1 MDSNRISSTPL
12 YADQSLDEIYKEFE
26 SQIPEEAAENEPK
39 SDYQLET
46 IPEVSLLNDNF
57 RILETKYLTKKHRFF
72 KVKVKKECRDEAME
86 RLERRL
92 RSLIEEHSGDLQVCK
107 AVGAQDICCYFI
119 VSDEVDCDKWVAE
132 FEKILE
138 GMMVVGSQPVMLEM
152 RAYR

>member
-1 MDSNRISSTPL
+1 MDSNRISNTPL
-12 YADQSLDEIYKEFE
+12 YDDASLDEIYKEFDSQHQGE
-26 SQIPEEAAENEPK
+26 SAEPK
-39 SDYQLET
+39 ADYQLET
-46 IPEVSLLNDNF
+46 IPEVSLLSDNF

-92 RSLIEEHSGDLQVCK
+92 RSLIEEYSGDLQVCK

-119 VSDEVDCDKWVAE
+119 VSDEVDCDKLVAE

-138 GMMVVGSQPVMLEM
+138 GMMAPGSHPVMLEM

>member
-1 MDSNRISSTPL
+1 MDSNRISNTPL
-12 YADQSLDEIYKEFE
+12 YDDTSLDEIYKEFDSQPHGE
-26 SQIPEEAAENEPK
+26 SAEPK
-39 SDYQLET
+39 ADYQLET
-46 IPEVSLLNDNF
+46 IPEVSLLSDNF

-92 RSLIEEHSGDLQVCK
+92 RSLIEEYSGDLQVCK

-138 GMMVVGSQPVMLEM
+138 GMMVPGSHPVMLEM